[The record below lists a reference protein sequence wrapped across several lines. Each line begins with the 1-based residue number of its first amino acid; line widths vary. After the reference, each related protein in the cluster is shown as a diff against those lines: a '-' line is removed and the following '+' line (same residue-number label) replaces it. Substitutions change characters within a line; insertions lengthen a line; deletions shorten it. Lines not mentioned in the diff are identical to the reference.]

1 MKTKRS
7 TPLTLSGLLSIH
19 GGSLGALI
27 AAAVSVAAHAQE
39 VKSRPVG
46 FLTQTIPAGQTASF
60 SIPFDPDVSSRPDAI
75 RRVSAVGATYID
87 SEGAAWSAGA
97 FSAPASPYA
106 VRFTSGQASGRIF
119 LVSSTANTASRLYLE
134 TDGLDL
140 GSLQIETGTTGASFE
155 VLPADTL
162 ATFFGSNTPGDALVV
177 QGGADARAADLV
189 QLWAGSGWKR
199 YYFNTLWNRWALDS
213 DTEVDASRNHALLRP
228 DRGIMITRRGDTPL
242 VVAVV
247 GRVLAVPHRAVQL
260 GNENLQS
267 LLATMQ
273 PGDTTLGNLAL
284 QRSDRVAG
292 WRSSSDSAQADI
304 LSVWSG
310 ATWLSFFYND
320 SAGYWQ
326 RVGDPGANRDGFVIR
341 AGVPVFVQRRAATT
355 SGVDRTIAFPAA
367 IP

>member
-1 MKTKRS
+1 MKTPRALPITRS
-7 TPLTLSGLLSIH
+7 ASLAFPALLLGLLVVAIQW
-19 GGSLGALI
+19 GSL
-27 AAAVSVAAHAQE
+27 HAQE

-75 RRVSAVGATYID
+75 RRVSGLGATYID
-87 SEGAAWSAGA
+87 SEGAAWAPGA
-97 FSAPASPYA
+97 FSAPSAPYA
-106 VRFTSGQASGRIF
+106 VRVTSGQASGRIF

-140 GSLQIETGTTGASFE
+140 TSLQIESGTAGASFE

-177 QGGADARAADLV
+177 QGAADARGADLV

-213 DTEVDASRNHALLRP
+213 DTEVDAARNHALLRP

-242 VVAVV
+242 VMAVV
-247 GRVLAVPHRAVQL
+247 GRVLSVPHRAVQL
-260 GNENLQS
+260 GSDNLQS

-273 PGDTTLGNLAL
+273 PGDISLGNLAL
-284 QRSDRVAG
+284 QRSDRVSG
-292 WRSSSDSAQADI
+292 WRSSSDPSQADI

-310 ATWLSFFYND
+310 ATWLSFFHND

-326 RVGDPGANRDGFVIR
+326 RVGDSGSNRDEFMIR
-341 AGVPVFVQRRAATT
+341 AGVPVFVQRRNSAAGTQE
-355 SGVDRTIAFPAA
+355 RTIAFPAA
-367 IP
+367 LP

>member
-7 TPLTLSGLLSIH
+7 TTLTLSGLLSIH
-19 GGSLGALI
+19 RGSFVALV

-75 RRVSAVGATYID
+75 RRVSGVGATYID

-140 GSLQIETGTTGASFE
+140 GSLQIETGTMGASFE

-162 ATFFGSNTPGDALVV
+162 ATFFGANTPGDALVV

-199 YYFNTLWNRWALDS
+199 YYFNTLLNRWALDS

-228 DRGIMITRRGDTPL
+228 DRGIMITRRGDTPSSWQWWDACSRFRI
-242 VVAVV
+242 VPCSSVATISRASWPPCNRAIPPWAASRYNDPTACPA
-247 GRVLAVPHRAVQL
+247 GGHPATHRRLTSSRFGAVP
-260 GNENLQS
+260 
-267 LLATMQ
+267 
-273 PGDTTLGNLAL
+273 PG
-284 QRSDRVAG
+284 
-292 WRSSSDSAQADI
+292 
-304 LSVWSG
+304 
-310 ATWLSFFYND
+310 
-320 SAGYWQ
+320 
-326 RVGDPGANRDGFVIR
+326 
-341 AGVPVFVQRRAATT
+341 
-355 SGVDRTIAFPAA
+355 
-367 IP
+367 

>member
-1 MKTKRS
+1 MTTRN
-7 TPLTLSGLLSIH
+7 P
-19 GGSLGALI
+19 SLNSVFALFV
-27 AAAVSVAAHAQE
+27 AFAVAPNCSLRGQSAV
-39 VKSRPVG
+39 SRPVG
-46 FLTQTIPAGQTASF
+46 YLVHTIPAGQTASF
-60 SIPFDPDVSSRPDAI
+60 SIPFDPDVSSLPNAA
-75 RRVSAVGATYID
+75 RRVSTLGANYIE
-87 SEGAAWSAGA
+87 SEGAAWSLGA

-119 LVSSTANTASRLYLE
+119 LVSSTANTASRLYLD

-140 GSLQIETGTTGASFE
+140 SSLQIESGAAGASFE
-155 VLPADTL
+155 ILPADTL

-177 QGGADARAADLV
+177 QGSADARGADLV

-213 DTEVDASRNHALLRP
+213 DTEVDASRNNALLRP
-228 DRGIMITRRGDTPL
+228 DRGIMITRRRDTPL
-242 VVAVV
+242 VMAVV

-273 PGDTTLGNLAL
+273 PGDTTLGRLAL

-292 WRSSSDSAQADI
+292 WRSSSDPAQADI

-326 RVGDPGANRDGFVIR
+326 RVGDSGSNRDEFVIR
-341 AGVPVFVQRRAATT
+341 AGVPVFMQRRAANPNL
-355 SGVDRTIAFPAA
+355 DRIVTFPVSL
-367 IP
+367 P

>member
-1 MKTKRS
+1 MKTPPALPIPRS
-7 TPLTLSGLLSIH
+7 VGLAISALGFALFFPSLPSI
-19 GGSLGALI
+19 
-27 AAAVSVAAHAQE
+27 AQE

-60 SIPFDPDVSSRPDAI
+60 SIPFDPDVSSRPDAV
-75 RRVSAVGATYID
+75 RRVSALGTTYLD
-87 SEGAAWSAGA
+87 SEGAAWSPGA
-97 FSAPASPYA
+97 FSASGSPYA

-119 LVSSTANTASRLYLE
+119 LVSSMANTASRLYLE

-140 GSLQIETGTTGASFE
+140 SSLQIESGSAGASFE
-155 VLPADTL
+155 ILPADTL
-162 ATFFGSNTPGDALVV
+162 ATFFGANTPGDPLVV
-177 QGGADARAADLV
+177 QGGADARTADLV

-213 DTEVDASRNHALLRP
+213 DTEVDASRNNALLRP

-273 PGDTTLGNLAL
+273 PGDTTLGSLAL

-292 WRSSSDSAQADI
+292 WRSSSDPAQADI

-310 ATWLSFFYND
+310 ATWLRFFYND

-326 RVGDPGANRDGFVIR
+326 RVGDSGSNRDEFVIR
-341 AGVPVFVQRRAATT
+341 AGMPVFVQRRATT
-355 SGVDRTIAFPAA
+355 PSGVDRTIAFPAA